1 MTLTL
6 RVVALNGRAISR
18 VQLVCSQ
25 TKNLGGKNEM
35 GTSFQYSKTLAMEGS
50 ILMMLSLVPYVGWVL
65 GIIGVIILIRAIK
78 EFAIYYQDNKIYQNA
93 ITGVKYY
100 IVALIAA
107 AVAITSIVIGAAS
120 ATGFTFKAPF
130 VFTAGFAAG
139 LITFLVGL
147 IIAFVFFVLA
157 STHLRKTFDTIA
169 QKSGE
174 HSFATAASLLWWG
187 SILTIIGVGFILI
200 FVAWIFAVIGF
211 FTMRAPQQQPYA
223 PPYGYTP
230 SSTQSTAQQPAGR
243 FCPNCGSPVATDATY
258 CSHCGKQLT
267 S

>member
-6 RVVALNGRAISR
+6 RGAALNGRAISQIR
-18 VQLVCSQ
+18 VVYCQ
-25 TKNLGGKNEM
+25 TKNLGGKTKM
-35 GTSFQYSKTLAMEGS
+35 GTSFQYSKTLAIEGS
-50 ILMMLSLVPYVGWVL
+50 ILLILGGIPYVGWVL
-65 GIIGVIILIRAIK
+65 GIIGIILLMRGIR
-78 EFAIYYQDNKIYQNA
+78 EFANYYQDNQIYENA
-93 ITGVKYY
+93 LTGVKFY
-100 IVALIAA
+100 IIALIAA
-107 AVAITSIVIGAAS
+107 AVAITSIVVGAAS

-139 LITFLVGL
+139 LIALLVGL

-157 STHLRKTFDTIA
+157 STHLRKTFDTLA

-187 SILTIIGVGFILI
+187 SILTIIGIGFILI

-211 FTMRAPQQQPYA
+211 FTMKGPQQETYVSQPN
-223 PPYGYTP
+223 GYTP
-230 SSTQSTAQQPAGR
+230 PLQAPTMQSQR
-243 FCPNCGSPVATDATY
+243 FCPNCGSPVTPNATY